1 MEKEIILFIILQISN
16 VILSTVKSIVMIRG
30 NKWASI
36 ICNTIY
42 YSFYTLVIKQLTKID
57 NIWILAGVTA
67 GANFI
72 GTWIGMTVLE
82 KIRKTELW
90 RISTTVKKEVLS
102 EYKNALLEANIK
114 FISYETTWEDYS
126 VVDIFSESKNQTNTI
141 KIILSTYHAHYTV
154 LKAVTRL

>member
-1 MEKEIILFIILQISN
+1 MEKEIILFIILQVVN

-36 ICNTIY
+36 VCNTIY

-72 GTWIGMTVLE
+72 GTWVGMTVLE

-90 RISTTVKKEVLS
+90 RISTTVKKDILS
-102 EYKNALLEANIK
+102 EYKSALLKAKIK

-126 VVDIFSESKNQTNTI
+126 VVDIFSESKKQTKVI
-141 KIILSTYHAHYTV
+141 KYILKTYHAHYTV
-154 LKAVTRL
+154 LKAVTKL